1 MKYVYT
7 VTDGTP
13 RSPMGYIGTYRTK
26 QEALNARFKLCRMG
40 GYIKREREVK

>member
-13 RSPMGYIGTYRTK
+13 RSPKGYIGTYNTK
-26 QEALNARFKLCRMG
+26 QQALEARFRLCRMG
-40 GYIKREREVK
+40 GYIKREKV

>member
-13 RSPMGYIGTYRTK
+13 RNPAGYVGSYSTK

-40 GYIKREREVK
+40 GYIKREKA